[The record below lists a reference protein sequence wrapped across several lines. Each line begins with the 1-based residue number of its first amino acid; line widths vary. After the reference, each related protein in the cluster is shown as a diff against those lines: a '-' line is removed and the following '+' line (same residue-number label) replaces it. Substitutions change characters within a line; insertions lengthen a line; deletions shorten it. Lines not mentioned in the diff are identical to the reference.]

1 MSLWTPSGEHPVDR
15 ETAAPR
21 EPSQAPAGP
30 PGDEPSLE
38 DLTPEQ
44 RAQYEEMAR
53 QMEEAQARMLQMPA
67 GMVVGQQ
74 TMQFYELAAL
84 YLSQQPARLEDA
96 RVAIDALAGV
106 VEKVGVRLGD
116 AEQPL
121 AQALHQLRLA
131 FVQVAGQSG
140 GPTGPAPGE
149 TTAGAAVDGSP
160 APAPADAEASADPEA
175 DEAGSTGGA
184 VAPEPG
190 DG

>member
-30 PGDEPSLE
+30 PGDDGEPSLE

-44 RAQYEEMAR
+44 RAQYEEMSR
-53 QMEEAQARMLQMPA
+53 QMEAAQARMLQMPA

-84 YLSQQPARLEDA
+84 YLSQQPPRLEDA

-106 VEKVGVRLGD
+106 IEKVGVRLGE

-121 AQALHQLRLA
+121 GQALHQLRLA
-131 FVQVAGQSG
+131 FVQVAGQPG
-140 GPTGPAPGE
+140 APAEDP
-149 TTAGAAVDGSP
+149 AARSAP
-160 APAPADAEASADPEA
+160 APAPTEQEA
-175 DEAGSTGGA
+175 DEAASAGGA
-184 VAPEPG
+184 AAPEPDEG
-190 DG
+190 